1 MAEQIRLP
9 AAKPRMARMTALRP
23 VTNLEVSCRNDAAAG
38 VGDRVCVLEWAD
50 PRRVTQGR
58 ATVPVGQTAHH
69 LVRLAGPNGLVAVRV
84 VGEGA
89 VVRVI
94 QWLRLGGP
102 SGLSLPAR
110 VVVRLD
116 GAS

>member
-1 MAEQIRLP
+1 
-9 AAKPRMARMTALRP
+9 MTALRP
-23 VTNLEVSCRNDAAAG
+23 LINLEVSCRNDAAAA
-38 VGDRVCVLEWAD
+38 VGDRVTVLEWAD
-50 PRRVTQGR
+50 PRRVTHGR
-58 ATVPVGQTAHH
+58 ATVPVGQTASH
-69 LVRLAGPNGLVAVRV
+69 LVRLAGPHGSVGVHTL
-84 VGEGA
+84 GEGT

-94 QWLRLGGP
+94 QWLRVGGP

>member
-1 MAEQIRLP
+1 
-9 AAKPRMARMTALRP
+9 MTALRP
-23 VTNLEVSCRNDAAAG
+23 ITSVEVSCRNDAGAG
-38 VGDRVCVLEWAD
+38 VGDRVTVLEWAD
-50 PRRVTQGR
+50 PRRKTQGR
-58 ATVPVGQTAHH
+58 AAVPTDQAAADA
-69 LVRLAGPNGLVAVRV
+69 LRLAGPGGSAVVRP
-84 VGEGA
+84 VGDGQ